1 MNKIFINIILLYVY
15 RNGIMFEDIAI
26 VKIVFKAIHEDD
38 CDIEINLI
46 IIVLNL

>member
-1 MNKIFINIILLYVY
+1 
-15 RNGIMFEDIAI
+15 MFDDIAI
-26 VKIVFKAIHEDD
+26 VKIYLKAIYEDD

>member
-1 MNKIFINIILLYVY
+1 MYNIT
-15 RNGIMFEDIAI
+15 NTQGIGNWMMFDDIVI
-26 VKIVFKAIHEDD
+26 VKIDFKAIYEDD